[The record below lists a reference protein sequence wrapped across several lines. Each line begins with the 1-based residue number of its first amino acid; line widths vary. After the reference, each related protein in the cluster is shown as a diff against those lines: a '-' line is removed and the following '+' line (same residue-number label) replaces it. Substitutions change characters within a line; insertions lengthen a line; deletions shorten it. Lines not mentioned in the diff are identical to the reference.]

1 MQSAT
6 KISLVTLVVAVAALV
21 LALWPVVAD
30 APWEND
36 SQLKTDILDLQI
48 EISSLQ
54 VEISSLEAA
63 ADTPASETEICRSAL
78 IVMEK
83 LVNASGGKGMSDR
96 VADLF
101 RATTQT
107 QLDNGCFAD

>member
-36 SQLKTDILDLQI
+36 SELTADILDLQLDMSI
-48 EISSLQ
+48 
-54 VEISSLEAA
+54 LEAEA
-63 ADTPASETEICRSAL
+63 EADANTPASETEICKSA
-78 IVMEK
+78 
-83 LVNASGGKGMSDR
+83 
-96 VADLF
+96 
-101 RATTQT
+101 
-107 QLDNGCFAD
+107 